1 MKTTIIAL
9 AIAVALLFQGA
20 FVARL
25 EAQTNPPAGM
35 TQQQFDALV
44 EAISNSV
51 TEKLKAEGAQAA
63 PAATAPASSAATPAA
78 SDSKGSKASKP
89 PPGPK
94 IVKMPPKEGPDSFT
108 VFFERADGVLKA
120 TPVMLGQLGSIP
132 GRLDR
137 TAQGGRSAG
146 SFLLLLGVIA
156 AVAVA
161 TEAMLRQVWSFR
173 AAGWPRRS
181 RRSSAGS
188 RLPAWPR
195 WRRSTGLA
203 SWWSGWSAMPRPAR
217 GSRAA
222 PPRTGSQS
230 PC

>member
-1 MKTTIIAL
+1 MKTTINAL
-9 AIAVALLFQGA
+9 AIAAVLIFQGA

-51 TEKLKAEGAQAA
+51 TEKLKAEGVQATSAAAA
-63 PAATAPASSAATPAA
+63 PANSPAKPTD
-78 SDSKGSKASKP
+78 SDNKGGKANKP

-108 VFFERADGVLKA
+108 VFFERADAVLKA
-120 TPVMLGQLGSIP
+120 TPVMLGQLASIP

-137 TAQGGRSAG
+137 TAQGGSSTG

-156 AVAVA
+156 AVAVV
-161 TEAMLRQVWSFR
+161 TEAMLRQVLV
-173 AAGWPRRS
+173 AARR
-181 RRSSAGS
+181 
-188 RLPAWPR
+188 RL
-195 WRRSTGLA
+195 
-203 SWWSGWSAMPRPAR
+203 AMKVA
-217 GSRAA
+217 
-222 PPRTGSQS
+222 
-230 PC
+230 